1 MKYFNPSYWFK
12 LSVLSA
18 PLFNDKTQGINA
30 KSIDN
35 KKIKDWAS
43 NNTILE
49 SINQEIS
56 YTNSITNYQP
66 YNLNETNQN
75 IDPIYQPYLDSFL
88 SQQLETSTHKNRHE
102 KSRNRHKRQ
111 SRNNNRSLTTPI
123 INLIA
128 VDQDGI
134 YFRELL
140 NVIEFLRDNDILR
153 EIAPWIINVGY
164 SRSSNNPIY
173 YINENSNYQ
182 NFIIPIN
189 IVNTN
194 EQQDYGQRIQLV
206 FRTNNLY
213 LQGFIVNNTYYY
225 FSDSDTRSVN
235 VDDVNNNY
243 QLSFNSN
250 YNSMIQGEN
259 PTVNWQNIFDA
270 FNNIINYHQIR
281 TAPTPNPQTIRTA
294 IQRLRLSLPF
304 VILATSESIRFKNV
318 REDILSTNRH
328 LDVNNQDLI
337 NTIRENINS
346 NNQNHFDH
354 ITSFTWNHF
363 SPTINNWEAST
374 SSAIDQLREE
384 GSLSTYYTRLLTV
397 LQGILIDRFVNECFN
412 KRNFNKREISKK
424 LYCLKKISYEL
435 EIYWNGD
442 RSNEIIHFAP
452 TNSVIRQQ
460 KIYTVNLGKRNPI
473 DNFNRFNFLGDT
485 FSDNWGVKIK
495 WGSWI
500 YDGQHQNRLPEN
512 TYSLDYYMQN
522 RNYKFHDII
531 KNQIVYDN
539 ISREEFETHTNI
551 LLQSISEHDFLAWV
565 EGRQKIGLTW
575 YWENE
580 NYYLQFLVFQYLNWK
595 SSYADL
601 DCWLKIGSGIRLY
614 NDNSDRSKRSVFD
627 NNSNNN
633 EKFTKKLEEKN
644 ELKNVTKWN
653 DEFTKSINNEQHL
666 PIDNKTNFSTS
677 NITSL

>member
-1 MKYFNPSYWFK
+1 MKYFSPSYWLK
-12 LSVLSA
+12 MWVLSA
-18 PLFNDKTQGINA
+18 PLFNSENQGIYA

-35 KKIKDWAS
+35 NQKIKYWAS
-43 NNTILE
+43 KNTTNLSLIENQELNLSKNQTDFINYQTHLE
-49 SINQEIS
+49 SQKWDNNLIQE
-56 YTNSITNYQP
+56 
-66 YNLNETNQN
+66 
-75 IDPIYQPYLDSFL
+75 
-88 SQQLETSTHKNRHE
+88 LETS
-102 KSRNRHKRQ
+102 RHKRQ
-111 SRNNNRSLTTPI
+111 ARNNNRSVTTPT

-128 VDQDGI
+128 VDENGT
-134 YFRELL
+134 YFIELN
-140 NVIEFLRDNDILR
+140 NVILFLRDNDILR

-206 FRTNNLY
+206 FRTNDLY

-225 FSDSDTRSVN
+225 FKDSDTRSVN
-235 VDDVNNNY
+235 VNDVNNNY
-243 QLSFNSN
+243 QLSFGSN
-250 YNSMIQGEN
+250 YVEMIQGEN

-270 FNNIINYHQIR
+270 FNNIINFHQIR
-281 TAPTPNPQTIRTA
+281 TTTANPNSNQQGAVQTA
-294 IQRLRLSLPF
+294 IQRLRLSLPL
-304 VILATSESIRFKNV
+304 VILATAESIRFKNV
-318 REDILSTNRH
+318 REDILSTNNH
-328 LDVNNQDLI
+328 LHWNNQELI

-346 NNQNHFDH
+346 DNENLFNH

-363 SPTINNWEAST
+363 SATINSWETST
-374 SSAIDQLREE
+374 SSAINQLREE

-397 LQGILIDRFVNECFN
+397 LQGILINNFVNECFN
-412 KRNFNKREISKK
+412 KRNLNKREISKK
-424 LYCLKKISYEL
+424 LYCFKKISYEF
-435 EIYWNGD
+435 EIYWNHD
-442 RSNEIIHFAP
+442 KSNKIIHFAP
-452 TNSVIRQQ
+452 TNSVIRQ
-460 KIYTVNLGKRNPI
+460 KHLYTMNLGKLNPVEH
-473 DNFNRFNFLGDT
+473 FNRLDFLGDT
-485 FSDNWGVKIK
+485 YSNDWGIKIK

-500 YDGQHQNRLPEN
+500 YDGNKRDKHHQPEN
-512 TYSLDYYMQN
+512 TYSLGYYMQN

-531 KNQIVYDN
+531 KNEIVYDN
-539 ISREEFETHTNI
+539 ISPEEFETHTNI
-551 LLQSISEHDFLAWV
+551 LLQSISEYDFLAWV
-565 EGRQKIGLTW
+565 EGWQKIGLTW

-580 NYYLQFLVFQYLNWK
+580 NYYLQFLVFQYLDWK

-601 DCWLKIGSGIRLY
+601 DCWLKIGSGIKLY

-653 DEFTKSINNEQHL
+653 DDFTESINHEQHL
-666 PIDNKTNFSTS
+666 PIDNKTNFVTS
-677 NITSL
+677 NITIL